1 MQENYCFLVGFSNYI
16 CKWLLFIKNIISL
29 QNTSLP
35 LDCLFSPATA
45 VIGTALNF
53 TETSANAPPAL
64 VTLMMGPTWFSA
76 TRTTG
81 AESWRVPNA
90 SSLAVMIRWAIVSTF
105 GPRRGEFGTERQE
118 KLIYQNSINWPKVIR
133 KSQQDSISQMGS
145 SFGVS
150 LYYFYQKTRTEYYYG
165 PALI

>member
-1 MQENYCFLVGFSNYI
+1 MQENYCFLVDISSYI
-16 CKWLLFIKNIISL
+16 CKWLLLIKDVISL

-35 LDCLFSPATA
+35 LGCLFSPATA

-53 TETSANAPPAL
+53 TETSANDPPAL
-64 VTLMMGPTWFSA
+64 VTLIMGPTWFSA
-76 TRTTG
+76 TRTIG

-90 SSLAVMIRWAIVSTF
+90 SSLAMMIRWAIVSTL

-118 KLIYQNSINWPKVIR
+118 KLMYQNSTNRPKVIR
-133 KSQQDSISQMGS
+133 KPQQDSISQMGS
-145 SFGVS
+145 SFGVFF
-150 LYYFYQKTRTEYYYG
+150 YYLCQKTCTDYYG